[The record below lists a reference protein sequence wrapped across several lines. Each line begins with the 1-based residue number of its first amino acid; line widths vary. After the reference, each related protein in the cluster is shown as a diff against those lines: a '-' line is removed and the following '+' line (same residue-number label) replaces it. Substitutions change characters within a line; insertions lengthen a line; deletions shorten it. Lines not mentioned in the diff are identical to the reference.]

1 MKDAVTHRLE
11 TFLRVRQFGV
21 THDAAFPADSR
32 GKEVLDE
39 IDVSIADLEQ
49 HSTAQDS
56 HKLGAKQGTS
66 LLSAAR
72 ESLREDLT
80 ALHKTAHAAA
90 RTAPGLAEKFQL
102 PGRMRDQEL
111 LARARNFAQEAEPF
125 KQEFLRRGM
134 QTDFFAH
141 LAADITAF
149 EQLIDGRAKE
159 EGARV
164 AATAAIDGA
173 IERGMEAV
181 RELDAVVRNT
191 FRDDAGVLAEWT
203 SASHVER
210 ATRVANAGADTPKDN
225 TPQSTPQGTPSK

>member
-1 MKDAVTHRLE
+1 MKDAVTRRLE
-11 TFLRVRQFGV
+11 TFLRVRRFGA

-32 GKEVLDE
+32 GKEVLSE
-39 IDVSIADLEQ
+39 IDSAIADLEQ

-56 HKLGAKQGTS
+56 HRLGAKQGTS

-72 ESLREDLT
+72 ESLYEDLARLRDT
-80 ALHKTAHAAA
+80 AQAAA
-90 RTAPGLAEKFQL
+90 RTSPGLAGKFQL
-102 PGRMRDQEL
+102 PGKLRDQEL
-111 LARARNFAQEAEPF
+111 LARARTFAQEAEAYKP
-125 KQEFLRRGM
+125 EFLRRGM
-134 QTDFFAH
+134 PADFLAH

-181 RELDAVVRNT
+181 RELDAIVRNT
-191 FRDDAGVLAEWT
+191 FRDDASVLAEWT

-210 ATRVANAGADTPKDN
+210 AARTATHEGSQPKEPAPAG
-225 TPQSTPQGTPSK
+225 

>member
-1 MKDAVTHRLE
+1 MKDAETRRLE
-11 TFLRVRQFGV
+11 TFIRVRQFGA
-21 THDAAFPADSR
+21 THGAAFPADSR

-39 IDVSIADLEQ
+39 IDSAIADMEE

-72 ESLREDLT
+72 ESLREDLS
-80 ALHKTAHAAA
+80 ALHQTAHAAA
-90 RTAPGLAEKFQL
+90 RTSPGIAEKFQM
-102 PGRMRDQEL
+102 PGRLRDQEL
-111 LARARNFAQEAEPF
+111 LARARNFAQEAEAS
-125 KQEFLRRGM
+125 KQEFSRRGM
-134 QTDFFAH
+134 RPDFLAH
-141 LAADITAF
+141 LSADIAAF

-173 IERGMEAV
+173 IEHGMEAV
-181 RELDAVVRNT
+181 RELDAIVGNV
-191 FRDDAGVLAEWT
+191 FRDDPAALAEWT

-210 ATRVANAGADTPKDN
+210 AARAATHDAPAASEPKATTPAGQVGK
-225 TPQSTPQGTPSK
+225 